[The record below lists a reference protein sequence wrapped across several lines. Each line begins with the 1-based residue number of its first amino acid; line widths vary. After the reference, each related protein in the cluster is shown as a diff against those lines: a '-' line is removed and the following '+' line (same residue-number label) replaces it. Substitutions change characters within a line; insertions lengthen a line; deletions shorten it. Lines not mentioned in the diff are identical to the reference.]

1 MKIKNS
7 TGKATF
13 KVFILSAIY
22 YGFCFFIFIFLINN
36 VIIQLFSSGEIDLSI
51 KSLNYLL
58 IVSLIIGVASGA
70 RIWFF
75 AKLDKRKAQK
85 SPPSDSD

>member
-22 YGFCFFIFIFLINN
+22 YGFCFLFL
-36 VIIQLFSSGEIDLSI
+36 S
-51 KSLNYLL
+51 Y
-58 IVSLIIGVASGA
+58 
-70 RIWFF
+70 
-75 AKLDKRKAQK
+75 
-85 SPPSDSD
+85 